1 MVLLFKS
8 FSLSRLNNSILVVSR
23 SCKISPKRK
32 LTTTTTKT
40 SFLKNNCVVVASSSA
55 KRFKPANLA
64 FQLNQSI
71 QQLSSSSTLLNTMSD
86 IADLEEQVKNCRIS
100 VKEQVQNFL
109 SLQKKPIHQK
119 TSWDLTHFFQSGKND
134 RHAPKAH

>member
-8 FSLSRLNNSILVVSR
+8 FSLSRLNNSILEVSR
-23 SCKISPKRK
+23 SCRISPKRK

-40 SFLKNNCVVVASSSA
+40 TFLKNNCVVVASSSA
-55 KRFKPANLA
+55 KRFRPANLA

-100 VKEQVQNFL
+100 VKEQVQNFFYHF
-109 SLQKKPIHQK
+109 KKK
-119 TSWDLTHFFQSGKND
+119 TNTSKNIM
-134 RHAPKAH
+134 RSYTLLAFWKERQTCA

>member
-8 FSLSRLNNSILVVSR
+8 FSLLRLNNSILVVSR

-109 SLQKKPIHQK
+109 SLQKKPIDQK
-119 TSWDLTHFFQSGKND
+119 TS
-134 RHAPKAH
+134 